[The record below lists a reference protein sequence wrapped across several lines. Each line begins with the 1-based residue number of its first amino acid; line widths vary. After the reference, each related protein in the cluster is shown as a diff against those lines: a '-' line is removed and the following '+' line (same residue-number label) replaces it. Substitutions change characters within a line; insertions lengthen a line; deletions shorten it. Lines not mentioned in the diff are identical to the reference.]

1 MGIEEEYPSIA
12 ARKDPRYPQL
22 RELRVGYEGF
32 SEEIELRPPDIS
44 PHGMFLNTAREFP
57 EGAILKVTFRLAR
70 SGTLVQTR
78 SEVRYCLKGVGVGV
92 EFIDISADA
101 VRAIEEEMGLQ
112 SPVK

>member
-1 MGIEEEYPSIA
+1 MGADEEFVSIA
-12 ARKDPRYPQL
+12 ARKDIRYPQL
-22 RELRVGYEGF
+22 RELRVAYEGF

-44 PHGMFLNTAREFP
+44 PHGMFLNTMREFP
-57 EGAILKVTFRLAR
+57 EGAILKLSFRLAR

-92 EFIDISADA
+92 EFVDISPEA

-112 SPVK
+112 AAVE